1 MKNSKFQETLF
12 VDKTG
17 KRTFVCPLC
26 YEVGHKRKDCPEKV
40 DDPIRRCFKCNGI
53 GHFKIDCPS
62 GKLKGDALKQW
73 KVSNESGLV
82 EGSTKRCFRCNEE
95 GHLKVDCPKGEDTT
109 LRCFK
114 CNSYGH
120 IKATC
125 PLPKR
130 NLSKDKDKVEETL
143 NGNTVVLDAN
153 ALVSSKEGNA
163 KEDDLSKSTTAVDED
178 ENAKLVEYSKVDE
191 INLEG
196 FCLTAESTRQE
207 KACENDGVEK
217 SSVLMLLKTFGKF
230 LKPNTTTKSQDG
242 ACSVAII
249 ENVGRITSL
258 PQSREE
264 GNAEGSSSSVHC
276 ASDTSHS
283 TKKSKVNSTLSADDI
298 RKMCENNFDN
308 IHDAYDYLVEYI
320 AENNPWVVQVKKER
334 RQLRRELAIV
344 KSELQKW
351 TNLSQAKNGVVD
363 NLDVFSSK
371 SLDMSIDKSKNRCC
385 RIRA

>member
-1 MKNSKFQETLF
+1 MF

-17 KRTFVCPLC
+17 KSTFVCPLC
-26 YEVGHKRKDCPEKV
+26 YEAGHKRKDCPKKV
-40 DDPIRRCFKCNGI
+40 DDPIRRCFKCNGF
-53 GHFKIDCPS
+53 GHFKIDCPT

-73 KVSNESGLV
+73 KVFNESGLV
-82 EGSTKRCFRCNEE
+82 EGSTKPCFRCNEE

-120 IKATC
+120 IKVPC
-125 PLPKR
+125 PLSKR
-130 NLSKDKDKVEETL
+130 NLNMDKDKLKETL
-143 NGNTVVLDAN
+143 NGNMVVLDAN
-153 ALVSSKEGNA
+153 VLVSSKEGNA
-163 KEDDLSKSTTAVDED
+163 NEDDLSKSTTVVDED

-196 FCLTAESTRQE
+196 FCLMVESTRQE
-207 KACENDGVEK
+207 KSCEKDGVEK
-217 SSVLMLLKTFGKF
+217 SSELMLWKTSGKF
-230 LKPNTTTKSQDG
+230 IKSDTTTKSQDG
-242 ACSVAII
+242 ASSVAII
-249 ENVGRITSL
+249 ENVGWITRV

-264 GNAEGSSSSVHC
+264 GNAEGSSLSEHC
-276 ASDTSHS
+276 ASDTSYS
-283 TKKSKVNSTLSADDI
+283 TKKSKVNSTLSANDI

-334 RQLRRELAIV
+334 RQLRRELSIV

-351 TNLSQAKNGVVD
+351 TYLSQAKNGVVD
-363 NLDVFSSK
+363 NVDGFSSK
-371 SLDMSIDKSKNRCC
+371 SLDMSIDRSKNIVARLEPKNYNVACD
-385 RIRA
+385 